1 MPLSLSAYS
10 LFLRALTSDGQS
22 GGAAECYPPETSSGT
37 LLFVVVP
44 VPSWPY
50 RLSPQQSAAPPVVS
64 PHVWLAPRLSAA
76 KLNPPETGTG
86 TLLFVVVPS
95 PSSPRTLSPQQ

>member
-1 MPLSLSAYS
+1 MDNARKTPAGEQEQRRGEKQRLPQHWRVRRNHMRKPVHAEL
-10 LFLRALTSDGQS
+10 QS

-50 RLSPQQSAAPPVVS
+50 RLSPQQ
-64 PHVWLAPRLSAA
+64 
-76 KLNPPETGTG
+76 
-86 TLLFVVVPS
+86 
-95 PSSPRTLSPQQ
+95 